1 MRAASALGTIGNTP
15 HIRLSRLS
23 RLFPD
28 AEVWIKSERG
38 HSGGSLR
45 DRVALAMIDAAER
58 SGALAPDGII
68 VEGLPT
74 ENEVGASIY
83 RSPKRFSDDSL
94 APGNGGERCGNR
106 GFSGYRTT

>member
-1 MRAASALGTIGNTP
+1 MRAASVLGTIGNTP
-15 HIRLSRLS
+15 HIRLSRL
-23 RLFPD
+23 FPD
-28 AEVWIKSERG
+28 AEVWIKSKRG
-38 HSGGSLR
+38 NSGGSLR

-74 ENEVGASIY
+74 ETEVGASIY